1 MIEIFEECV
10 KLLRAGQN
18 AMLVTVFESR
28 GSAPRA
34 AGARMLVRGDA
45 SILGTVGGGR
55 LEHDAI
61 GLSGSLLQQRR
72 SAVQAF
78 ELTGKDVAGMD
89 MICGGSGE
97 LWLHFLEAGNPAVL
111 SVCQR
116 VLEVLTQ
123 RKQAWLITELEELSR
138 EQDRE
143 YGLVAGDGSVCGQ
156 IKMSP
161 ELIEDWVQCP
171 DATDIQVK
179 TRESRRFLV
188 EAISPG
194 GTVHVFG
201 AGHVSQQVVP
211 LCKNVGFQAVVLD
224 DRSEFACERRFP
236 AASCIITLDSFDS
249 WAGWGKVDADSYVVI
264 LTRGHAHDKTVL
276 AQALRTSAGY
286 IGMIG
291 SRRKRDA
298 IYQALLQEGFT
309 AQDLQRVYSPIGLD
323 IGAETPAELAVSIV
337 GELIKNRAEKRAG
350 RRQTCC

>member
-10 KLLRAGQN
+10 RLLRAGED
-18 AMLVTVFESR
+18 AVLVTVFESR

-55 LEHDAI
+55 LEHEAI
-61 GLSGSLLQQRR
+61 ELSGRLLQQRR

-97 LWLHFLEAGNPAVL
+97 LWLHYLEAGNPAAV

-116 VLEVLTQ
+116 MLEVLTQ
-123 RKQAWLITELEELSR
+123 RKQAWMITELEELSWEQER
-138 EQDRE
+138 EF
-143 YGLVAGDGSVCGQ
+143 GLVAGDGLVYGQ
-156 IKMSP
+156 LKMSS
-161 ELIEDWVQCP
+161 ELMEEWVQSP
-171 DATDIQVK
+171 NATDIQVK
-179 TRESRRFLV
+179 TLESRRFLV
-188 EAISPG
+188 EEISPG
-194 GTVHVFG
+194 GTVYIFG
-201 AGHVSQQVVP
+201 AGHVSQQVVS

-224 DRSEFACERRFP
+224 DRSEFACASRFP
-236 AASCIITLDSFDS
+236 AAAGIITLDSFDS
-249 WAGWGKVDADSYVVI
+249 WAGWENVDADSYVVI
-264 LTRGHAHDKTVL
+264 LTRGHVHDKTVL
-276 AQALRTSAGY
+276 AQALRTPAGY

-309 AQDLQRVYSPIGLD
+309 SQELQRVYSPIGLD
-323 IGAETPAELAVSIV
+323 IGADTPAELAVSIV
-337 GELIKNRAEKRAG
+337 GELIKYRAEKRAG
-350 RRQTCC
+350 RC